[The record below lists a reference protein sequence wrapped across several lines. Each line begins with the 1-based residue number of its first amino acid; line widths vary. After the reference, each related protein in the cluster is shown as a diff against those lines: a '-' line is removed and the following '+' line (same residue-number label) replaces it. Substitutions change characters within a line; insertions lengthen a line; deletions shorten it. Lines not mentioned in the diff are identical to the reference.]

1 MRRTKRGAK
10 RARDDINQTQLKFG
24 AGGLGLQAGRVL
36 TDHKQMRLPFKP
48 QIAAPPT
55 QEHVAQACAARLS
68 GWGAGDTLAAGEGD
82 DADLTDASMTG
93 AAIDDDVKIVKEVT
107 FEETLK
113 IQRHEAELTG
123 RFIILEDS
131 EGGGET
137 AVRSSHARVTIKREF
152 DTVGLPPH
160 LETHDRLG

>member
-55 QEHVAQACAARLS
+55 PEHVAQACNARLS
-68 GWGAGDTLAAGEGD
+68 GLGAGDTLAAGEGD
-82 DADLTDASMTG
+82 DADLTDASVTG
-93 AAIDDDVKIVKEVT
+93 AATAIIDDDVKIVKEVT

-131 EGGGET
+131 EGGGDT
-137 AVRSSHARVTIKREF
+137 AVRSSHARVTIKREL
-152 DTVGLPPH
+152 DTVGA
-160 LETHDRLG
+160 